1 VARVANPL
9 GDVVGIIENPNFKLP
24 Q

>member
-1 VARVANPL
+1 VANPL